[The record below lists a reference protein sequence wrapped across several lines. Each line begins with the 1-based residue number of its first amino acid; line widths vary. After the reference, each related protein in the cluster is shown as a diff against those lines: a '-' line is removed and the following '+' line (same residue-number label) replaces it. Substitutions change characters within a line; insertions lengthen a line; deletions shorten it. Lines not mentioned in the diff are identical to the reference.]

1 MTSSLGRHCLV
12 ELYDCPLDRI
22 DDVDHVLRCVREAAI
37 VAGATLL
44 GEQWHRFE
52 PHGVTAVALL
62 AESHISVHTWPEHRY
77 AAVDVF
83 TCGTTTD
90 PVAAG
95 RHLVAA
101 LGAVRHELRLVDRGH
116 PQPVP
121 TLRPAAAAPR
131 IEVP

>member
-1 MTSSLGRHCLV
+1 MTSLGRHCLV

-22 DDVDHVLRCVREAAI
+22 DDVEHVLRCVREAAI

-44 GEQWHRFE
+44 AEQSHRFE

-90 PVAAG
+90 PAAAG
-95 RHLVAA
+95 RYLVTA

-116 PQPVP
+116 PHLTTPHRPV
-121 TLRPAAAAPR
+121 AAVPR
-131 IEVP
+131 LEVP